1 MEYAFPSR
9 FEPEFLSTGETVT
22 LLLAAFFTVGA
33 LVGLCLTY
41 SAKPSPNL
49 VSFWFAAAAVSPFG
63 LWLAHGTFE
72 NNWRHATGASPWLNA
87 SFWTVLTTSII
98 GAFLADIRLA
108 NAGRQPCLYRLLRYS
123 LYIAATICLLMCLS
137 WFFTPAIS
145 EAPLP
150 ARRSRCKNNLKQI
163 AVALHNYHEVHKRFP
178 AAQISTPP
186 ISWRVQTL
194 PFITKKELWLE
205 YAPELSW
212 DSSMNDSIAKTLV
225 PTFNCPSRELH
236 VDDKDNRDRYFT
248 DYAMLTGGGAFS
260 GHNKATRMRDIVDGT
275 SNTLAIVEATG
286 LNIVWTEPRDA
297 NTTWRPFAI
306 NYSGNEQYDSEGIAS
321 SWHGPGAH
329 ALFAD
334 GEIRFLSEK
343 LDPNVLKALT
353 TKNGEEEIPWPEVE
367 KR

>member
-1 MEYAFPSR
+1 MEHAFPSR
-9 FEPEFLSTGETVT
+9 FEPEFLSTGETIN
-22 LLLAAFFTVGA
+22 LWLAAFFAAGA

-41 SAKPSPNL
+41 SAKPSPKL

-63 LWLAHGTFE
+63 LWLAHGIFE
-72 NNWRHATGASPWLNA
+72 NNWRHAAGASPWLNA
-87 SFWTVLTTSII
+87 SFWAVLTTSII

-108 NAGRQPCLYRLLRYS
+108 KAGRQPCLYRILRYS
-123 LYIAATICLLMCLS
+123 LCIAATICLLMCLS
-137 WFFTPAIS
+137 WCFTPAIS

-163 AVALHNYHEVHKRFP
+163 AVALHNYHDAYSTFP

-194 PFITKKELWLE
+194 PYIDQERLWND
-205 YAPELSW
+205 YVPEKPW
-212 DSSMNDSIAKTLV
+212 DSEANERIAKTQV
-225 PTFNCPSRELH
+225 SAFKCPSRKH
-236 VDDKDNRDRYFT
+236 YDNDKDNRERFYT
-248 DYAMLTGGGAFS
+248 DYTMLTGNEAFS
-260 GHNKATRMRDIVDGT
+260 GHNTSTRMRDITDGL
-275 SNTLAIVEATG
+275 SNTLAVVESAG

-297 NTTWRPFAI
+297 NTTRQPFAI

-343 LDPNVLKALT
+343 LDPNVLKAGGVTFFLYF
-353 TKNGEEEIPWPEVE
+353 
-367 KR
+367 